1 MLCYKEV
8 HKYNGEYYSRYDNG
22 YKFVIGEIAK
32 PSEDDYIYA
41 TDTIENV
48 LDYAYVPFDIAILE
62 MEIVEGVE
70 WKQRGYVIT
79 AKAVKV
85 LREVSRD
92 EYIKKDNRIRKEL
105 PERKGNPLL
114 YDLLKERRNS
124 ILSEM
129 QYGI

>member
-8 HKYNGEYYSRYDNG
+8 HKYNGEYFSRFDNG

-32 PSEDDYIYA
+32 PSENNFIYA
-41 TDTIENV
+41 TDTIKNV
-48 LDYAYVPFDIAILE
+48 LNYAYVPYDMAILE
-62 MEIVEGVE
+62 MEIVDGFE
-70 WKQRGYVIT
+70 WHKNGYVIT

-85 LREVSRD
+85 LREVNKY
-92 EYIKKDNRIRKEL
+92 EYIKKNIKIRTEL
-105 PERKGNPLL
+105 PERKGNSLL

-129 QYGI
+129 Q